1 MRPFILVSCTGPQ
14 SSSGS
19 VMCMNVSASHE
30 STAGRVTPCELM
42 CTALFSGPGASTP
55 CLSWLNITVSLNPG
69 LSYSKWLQRKL
80 NRHVGSKFSCIT
92 GQGLSNTQTT
102 SRCQPLRQKSLPTPT
117 WAAAWSQ
124 LNCMN
129 LAIFKFLETMLLFPR
144 KVLPGPTGGSKNS
157 QSCSQTEVHPLGEV
171 TQPSV
176 SLQETSCD
184 CSCPNHISATTFSSH
199 RREMS

>member
-1 MRPFILVSCTGPQ
+1 MCPFILVSCTGPQ

-19 VMCMNVSASHE
+19 VMCMNVSASHK
-30 STAGRVTPCELM
+30 STAGRVTPFELM
-42 CTALFSGPGASTP
+42 CTALSSGPAASTP

-80 NRHVGSKFSCIT
+80 NRQVGSKFSCIT

-117 WAAAWSQ
+117 WAAAWTQ

-144 KVLPGPTGGSKNS
+144 KVLPGPTGGSENS
-157 QSCSQTEVHPLGEV
+157 QSCSQTEVHPIRGSDTAL
-171 TQPSV
+171 SV
-176 SLQETSCD
+176 SAGNS
-184 CSCPNHISATTFSSH
+184 
-199 RREMS
+199 M